1 MSLCPTC
8 QQPASKRNGRD
19 PRGRQKYAC
28 RSCRRTFTAATT
40 SAFSGYR
47 WPSDVIL
54 TAVRW
59 YLAYPLSSRQVLEL
73 LAERGIDVSHRTI
86 LDWVQAFGP
95 QLAAEVRRRRHPV
108 GRWSQL
114 SIRSGVVCVEI
125 PERPPHVALDA
136 VDAAPS
142 LIAYR
147 FPALSKF
154 PNSSPEPA
162 AVQQL

>member
-1 MSLCPTC
+1 
-8 QQPASKRNGRD
+8 
-19 PRGRQKYAC
+19 
-28 RSCRRTFTAATT
+28 
-40 SAFSGYR
+40 
-47 WPSDVIL
+47 
-54 TAVRW
+54 
-59 YLAYPLSSRQVLEL
+59 
-73 LAERGIDVSHRTI
+73 
-86 LDWVQAFGP
+86 
-95 QLAAEVRRRRHPV
+95 
-108 GRWSQL
+108 
-114 SIRSGVVCVEI
+114 VVCVEI